1 MKTCSFI
8 IALLLFCSSCNNKA
22 EVPEGILPTEKMEQI
37 LLDMVRADEI
47 INRQIYVD
55 SVYKTMGGRTR
66 IYQDVFTKHKLT
78 REQFQKSLN
87 FYQNRP
93 DLLKIVLDSMQSEV
107 KRAEQK
113 RTDSITRKLDKKAV

>member
-8 IALLLFCSSCNNKA
+8 IALLLFYSSCNSKA

-78 REQFQKSLN
+78 KEQFKKSLN

>member
-8 IALLLFCSSCNNKA
+8 IALLLFYSSCNSKA

-78 REQFQKSLN
+78 REQFKKSLN

>member
-8 IALLLFCSSCNNKA
+8 IALLLFYSSCNSKA

-47 INRQIYVD
+47 INRQIYAD

-78 REQFQKSLN
+78 KEQFKKSLN